1 MLSALRDRLTRAVV
15 ALGAA
20 ALVGIGL
27 STYLVLGRNGSAPVS
42 AEADVEEPTVE
53 ELLAYEEGFVAVARD
68 VGRLIEVGP
77 ADAHS
82 MKGAVGAVDR
92 GELRGAALRREARS
106 FDEGLVRAAS
116 RLQGLEVPPGLDEA
130 HSGFL
135 RALDRYRELVRV
147 LGRAADTSSRAE
159 VDALLDRAVALGREG
174 DRAFD
179 EASTVLQD
187 HRRHFGLGT
196 TSRLPDLEAP
206 LPDDVEIVNP

>member
-1 MLSALRDRLTRAVV
+1 MLSGLRDRLTGASG

-20 ALVGIGL
+20 ALVAVGL
-27 STYLVLGRNGSAPVS
+27 STYLVLGRDGSPPVP
-42 AEADVEEPTVE
+42 AEADVVELTVE

-92 GELRGAALRREARS
+92 GELHGAALRQEARS

-116 RLQGLEVPPGLDEA
+116 RLEALSVPPGLEEA
-130 HSGFL
+130 QSGLL
-135 RALDRYRELVRV
+135 RALRHYRELARV
-147 LGRAADTSSRAE
+147 LGRAADTDEPAE
-159 VDALLDRAVALGREG
+159 LDALLDRAVALGGRA

-179 EASTVLQD
+179 EASTVIQD
-187 HRRHFGLGT
+187 HRRRLGLGA
-196 TSRLPDLEAP
+196 TSELPDLEAP
-206 LPDDVEIVNP
+206 MPDDVEVVNP